1 MVSMP
6 GVIVFVIMTASF
18 VASLIAMFVHVTMVM
33 TAIHVHLSIQY
44 IEEAENKQAQACY
57 CRLHPEG
64 SIAGEEMIH
73 PARSVKIQQ
82 NAPPHEQRQHFEIK
96 EKILICIVVMR
107 S

>member
-6 GVIVFVIMTASF
+6 GMIMFMAASF
-18 VASLIAMFVHVTMVM
+18 VASPIAMFVRVTMVM
-33 TAIHVHLSIQY
+33 TAIHVHLSIHY
-44 IEEAENKQAQACY
+44 IEEAENEQAQACY
-57 CRLHPEG
+57 CRLHPEC